1 MVFLLLAISAICYF
15 IAISL
20 GYCDIP
26 FTEIWKQ
33 KRELEIRKEKLELK
47 IRQREYIY
55 YNCLPYYQIFANRIF
70 RVVNSLHASSS
81 IARVGDTRV
90 LLIPQHF
97 DAIKYAS
104 GRVDFYFY
112 IKLQLPN
119 SKIRNGELVSEQ
131 ANFEA
136 AEHELCTHLPQFL
149 AGTGL
154 SFERLTVYQDNQG
167 NYRLRVSDVRY
178 IPPVPGNQVYGLR

>member
-33 KRELEIRKEKLELK
+33 KRELEIRKEKLELQ
-47 IRQREYIY
+47 IRRREYIY
-55 YNCLPYYQIFANRIF
+55 YNCLPYYQILASRIF
-70 RVVNSLHASSS
+70 QVVNSLHASSS
-81 IARVGDTRV
+81 IARVRDIRT
-90 LLIPQHF
+90 LLVPQ
-97 DAIKYAS
+97 DS
-104 GRVDFYFY
+104 GSIMCVNGKFDFYFY

-119 SKIRNGELVSEQ
+119 TQIRNGELVSEQ
-131 ANFEA
+131 ANYEA
-136 AEHELCTHLPQFL
+136 AERELSTHLPQFL
-149 AGTGL
+149 DGTGF